1 MFVFV
6 WITLSTGFAA
16 DPGRVVF
23 NGSYNAARQ
32 KAVTEKKFL
41 LLQFTAKWCQPCKF
55 MEREVYGNDAVQRYM
70 DQHVVLFKIDID
82 DPNNAKFRKEH
93 QVTVLPTILLMR
105 ASGKVLGRAE
115 QSFNPE
121 AFIAWLEERGDLK
134 ETKPEYSSTLPSD
147 GQFSMNQESSKNSED
162 LDDFELLSNLQKHPD
177 GEATAFSTNALG
189 GDSKPTQEK
198 FFCLQTGVFS
208 NRTNAD
214 DFALKLLEQHPMDI
228 RIAEELRNGKKLYK
242 VIAGQF
248 DTVEEAALYRE
259 FLQSKKW
266 SAVIVD
272 QQLNFVKG

>member
-6 WITLSTGFAA
+6 WITLSNGFAA

-32 KAVTEKKFL
+32 KAVTEKKLL

-134 ETKPEYSSTLPSD
+134 ETKPEYSSTLPTD
-147 GQFSMNQESSKNSED
+147 GQSPMNQESAKNSED
-162 LDDFELLSNLQKHPD
+162 LDDFELLSNLQKHHA
-177 GEATAFSTNALG
+177 GEATASSTNALED
-189 GDSKPTQEK
+189 DSKPAQEK